1 MSSVL
6 TLDVE
11 SRNPSEI
18 KAKHVRAQGK
28 LPGIFY
34 QNGKENIAIQM
45 DYQTFRKLYRKAGD
59 SSLIE
64 LNVDGGKAKETVLVH
79 DYQLHPVSDD
89 FTHVD
94 FLGVNMNEEITAQ
107 VQIEVVG
114 VSPAVKGQG
123 GVLSTPLNTV
133 EVKCLPAKMPHHLE
147 IDISTLEDFHS
158 AIHVS
163 DIVVPEGVEIITEA
177 DLTVATVSA
186 PREEEAEPTGEESA
200 AGPLAEGAEGDSGEE
215 GASQEG

>member
-114 VSPAVKGQG
+114 VSPAVKDQG

-147 IDISTLEDFHS
+147 IDITSLEDFHN

-163 DIVVPEGVEIITEA
+163 DIVVPEGVEILTEGE
-177 DLTVATVSA
+177 LTVATVSA
-186 PREEEAEPTGEESA
+186 PREEESEETSEASTEIAA
-200 AGPLAEGAEGDSGEE
+200 AGEGENAEAGEGESSE
-215 GASQEG
+215 G